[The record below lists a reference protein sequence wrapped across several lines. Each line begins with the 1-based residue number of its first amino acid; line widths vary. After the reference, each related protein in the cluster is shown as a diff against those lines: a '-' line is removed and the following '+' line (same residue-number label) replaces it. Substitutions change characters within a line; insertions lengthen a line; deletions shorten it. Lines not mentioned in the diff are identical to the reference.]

1 MKRRSIGRTLWI
13 PSPDPDEES
22 RDAVR
27 RTPVI
32 RRLGRAFLAVLVAV
46 PALTVALVLPWR
58 WIPPPITAFILRE
71 RLVSDEP
78 VYYDWV
84 PYEEISGNLGIAVVA
99 AEDQKFPIHHGF
111 DWESIQDALQ
121 DAQNGQDL
129 RGASTISQQVAKN
142 LYLTPGQNW
151 IRKGTEAYLTAWI
164 ELLWPKRRILEVY
177 MNVAEFG
184 PGVFGV
190 GAAAARLIE
199 KAPSELSGYDAS
211 VLAAVLPSPKRM
223 LVAQPSS
230 YVRTRAGQI
239 RTSVRQLGGSG
250 HLAGL

>member
-1 MKRRSIGRTLWI
+1 M
-13 PSPDPDEES
+13 
-22 RDAVR
+22 A
-27 RTPVI
+27 
-32 RRLGRAFLAVLVAV
+32 LVAV

-58 WIPPPITAFILRE
+58 WIPPPTTAFILRE

-78 VYYDWV
+78 VHYDWV
-84 PYEEISGNLGIAVVA
+84 PYEEISVNLAIAVVA

-111 DWESIQDALQ
+111 DWESIQDALE
-121 DAQNGQDL
+121 DARNGDDL

-142 LYLTPGQNW
+142 LYLTPGQSW

-164 ELLWPKRRILEVY
+164 ELLWPKHRILEVY
-177 MNVAEFG
+177 VNVAEFG

-190 GAAAARLIE
+190 GAAAERLIG
-199 KAPSELSGYDAS
+199 KPPSELSAYDAS

-223 LVAQPSS
+223 SVASPST

-239 RTSVRQLGGSG
+239 RRSVRQLGGVAY
-250 HLAGL
+250 LADI

>member
-1 MKRRSIGRTLWI
+1 VRRRSIGRTLWL
-13 PSPDPDEES
+13 PGPDDESPE
-22 RDAVR
+22 AVR
-27 RTPVI
+27 RTSVK
-32 RRLGRAFLAVLVAV
+32 RRLGRALLAVLIAV
-46 PALTVALVLPWR
+46 PALTVALILPWR
-58 WIPPPITAFILRE
+58 WLPPPITAFILRE

-84 PYEEISGNLGIAVVA
+84 PYEQISANLAISVVA

-111 DWESIQDALQ
+111 DWESIQEALE
-121 DAQNGQDL
+121 AARNGDDL

-151 IRKGTEAYLTAWI
+151 VRKGTEAYLTAWI

-190 GAAAARLIE
+190 GAASERLVG
-199 KAPSELSGYDAS
+199 KPPAELSGYDAS

-223 LVAQPSS
+223 FVDNPST

-239 RTSVRQLGGSG
+239 RTSVRQLGGG
-250 HLAGL
+250 GYLAGL